1 MLSSV
6 MNSDDDI
13 NVLTK
18 RLIKK
23 INGCIAINFKKVR
36 INPVK
41 KSPKDKLYEKVSD
54 MKKNNKSQKDIE
66 KVMEEIAAI
75 EENNYEKVT
84 LELAKIKDG
93 EKLDQQKFWKL
104 RKQICP
110 RSIDPPSVMLDSRGN
125 ILTSNKSIEDRAI
138 EVYTKRLEGNPM
150 KPHLKRAEILT
161 NDLCKA
167 RLERSRKNNSPP
179 WSMDDLKN
187 AVKDLAKDKSRDALD
202 QANEL
207 FKEEVAGDDLL
218 LAVLKLMNMIKKRL
232 QFPELL
238 QQCNITSIYKQKG
251 SHKDF
256 NNYRG
261 VFRVAVLR
269 SILDRLTYNDSYDT
283 IDENLTDGNVG
294 ARKHRNIR
302 DNIFVV
308 GAISNSVINGKQ
320 PPIQMTVTDVEKC
333 FDKLWLQATINALFE
348 AGLTCDTL
356 NLLYIENENAQI
368 AIKVNG
374 NLTKRVNIKDVV
386 MQGSV

>member
-6 MNSDDDI
+6 MNSDEDI

-41 KSPKDKLYEKVSD
+41 KSPKDKLYEKVSN
-54 MKKNNKSQKDIE
+54 MKKSNKSQKDIE

-150 KPHLKRAEILT
+150 KPHLKRAEILIY
-161 NDLCKA
+161 
-167 RLERSRKNNSPP
+167 
-179 WSMDDLKN
+179 
-187 AVKDLAKDKSRDALD
+187 VKP
-202 QANEL
+202 
-207 FKEEVAGDDLL
+207 G
-218 LAVLKLMNMIKKRL
+218 
-232 QFPELL
+232 
-238 QQCNITSIYKQKG
+238 
-251 SHKDF
+251 
-256 NNYRG
+256 
-261 VFRVAVLR
+261 
-269 SILDRLTYNDSYDT
+269 
-283 IDENLTDGNVG
+283 
-294 ARKHRNIR
+294 
-302 DNIFVV
+302 
-308 GAISNSVINGKQ
+308 
-320 PPIQMTVTDVEKC
+320 
-333 FDKLWLQATINALFE
+333 
-348 AGLTCDTL
+348 
-356 NLLYIENENAQI
+356 
-368 AIKVNG
+368 
-374 NLTKRVNIKDVV
+374 
-386 MQGSV
+386 